1 MLAFFYG
8 ARYTFCMVELVFVGP
23 LGKLIVVCIKQ
34 IYVYRGRT
42 AYAAYVG
49 THDPSVLADAGY
61 ECLGPL

>member
-1 MLAFFYG
+1 
-8 ARYTFCMVELVFVGP
+8 MVELVFVGP